1 MNNNNKN
8 KKKYQ
13 TGFFKKVIGKD
24 ILPKYLRDKLQF
36 AYDNPT
42 LGMTE
47 EDFKK
52 RREKKAKEK
61 RKKAAIQ
68 MADTEYEMF
77 DKNKQKYTKVKKAK
91 GGLIVASMYN
101 KDK

>member
-1 MNNNNKN
+1 MSNNNKN

-47 EDFKK
+47 EDYKK
-52 RREKKAKEK
+52 RRTKKQN
-61 RKKAAIQ
+61 KKMGDI
-68 MADTEYEMF
+68 EYEMF